1 MMPLRNG
8 SEVGNGSR
16 IQEVLVAA
24 KRGSV
29 AIEVAPAV
37 QCAEAPLVGRLV
49 AAVPGYALVVVGSSR
64 ENDAL
69 GIARGADCRLRC
81 TVAAVPYEFE
91 CVVLDARR
99 TVVSGSAAWAL
110 RTSFPSSLIV
120 RQRRTKPRASVEHQ
134 GCAVFL
140 SDYFGRAHPV
150 RGRAINVSVGG
161 ILADFPAPPS
171 GGTTLLTVGRSAR
184 VVFDLPAS
192 GVASEQRIADLESYL
207 MTTDADRSARAIR
220 TESGHAILDLP
231 ARVVRI
237 EPGRVGGEAAAFE
250 FQEVPPAAADEL
262 SQFVLARVPSVA
274 TE

>member
-1 MMPLRNG
+1 MIPLRNG
-8 SEVGNGSR
+8 SEVGEGAR

-29 AIEVAPAV
+29 AIEVAPAAES
-37 QCAEAPLVGRLV
+37 AEAPLVGRLV

-69 GIARGADCRLRC
+69 RIARGADCRLRC
-81 TVAAVPYEFE
+81 TVAAVPYEFR
-91 CVVLDARR
+91 CIVLDARR

-110 RTSFPSSLIV
+110 RTSFPTNLIL
-120 RQRRTKPRASVEHQ
+120 RQRRAQPRASVEHQ

-150 RGRAINVSVGG
+150 RGRAINLSVGG
-161 ILADFPAPPS
+161 ILADFPSAPS

-192 GVASEQRIADLESYL
+192 GVANEQRVADLEGYL
-207 MTTDADRSARAIR
+207 MTTDADRSARTLR
-220 TESGHAILDLP
+220 TESGHTILDLP
-231 ARVVRI
+231 ARVVRL

-250 FQEVPPAAADEL
+250 FQEVPTAAADEL
-262 SQFVLARVPSVA
+262 AHFIHARASSVVA
-274 TE
+274 E